1 MIFKKLWDVIKM
13 KNLKTRREL
22 ENEIKQ
28 EQDEEN
34 RDLSKQ
40 YVTRDDF

>member
-1 MIFKKLWDVIKM
+1 M

-40 YVTRDDF
+40 YITRDDF